1 MAYDDMCPKHAYLE
15 ILPCRFHSPV
25 LFATLCNKPY
35 STPFEV
41 AFSYFHHFCEIRK
54 EWIRQNNYANLQKK
68 IIWNTQTNILC
79 SSKSN
84 WTHHELKTGSDQII
98 YWLGKYSFFLGF
110 VQLEEKI
117 SKTFQHSWVFWNN
130 KTQEERS
137 Q

>member
-68 IIWNTQTNILC
+68 SFEIPKPTYCVHQSQT
-79 SSKSN
+79 
-84 WTHHELKTGSDQII
+84 
-98 YWLGKYSFFLGF
+98 
-110 VQLEEKI
+110 
-117 SKTFQHSWVFWNN
+117 
-130 KTQEERS
+130 ERIMN
-137 Q
+137 